1 MMENTDERLT
11 LLFGEDRLGTDGAF
25 LMPQH
30 RQTPVDGRGASKER
44 KERKE
49 RKDFPPLAK
58 KFRRQLKARGW
69 TAKRLHAEAVKKFG
83 PEAAIATSFRRL
95 ISRSSPATNDSKTVR
110 QAEEILGAEPPF
122 ASRNP
127 ARDSKA
133 INAIAAIAPHIP
145 SARDAGED
153 EIVDASRRLMHSRH
167 ASLHALLTL
176 LLSGGR

>member
-30 RQTPVDGRGASKER
+30 RQTPVDGRGASKD
-44 KERKE
+44 

-110 QAEEILGAEPPF
+110 QAEEILGAEPPL
-122 ASRNP
+122 ADRNP

-145 SARDAGED
+145 NARDASED
-153 EIVDASRRLMHSRH
+153 EIVDASRRLMHGRH

-176 LLSGGR
+176 LLSGGH